1 LAKVPPRRLGALRLT
16 VSQLAVTCALLTA
29 PDHDLLH
36 RTDARTALAQL
47 RSAGVVTE
55 SGRLSEQATTPI
67 RVVAL
72 PVVRIEATVVR
83 GDSER
88 ELRVWADERDAV
100 VGTVEGDAVELE
112 PVAWERFPGEL
123 GARLGLASRRPPQLT
138 GERAPLPVPPPL
150 LSAVRA
156 RVRDGDVDGALGL
169 LGDRGL
175 APRVR
180 GEALAIA
187 EELRL
192 TFSLSAAWR
201 EADGELHV
209 GTLAALE
216 AGVAGW
222 WTFAPD
228 DPADGLRP
236 SDPEAIA
243 AQLLQLLPR

>member
-1 LAKVPPRRLGALRLT
+1 VRLT

-29 PDHDLLH
+29 PDHDLLQ

-47 RSAGVVTE
+47 RHTGVVTE
-55 SGRLSEQATTPI
+55 AGELSEQAQTPI

-72 PVVRIEATVVR
+72 PVVRIEARVAH
-83 GDSER
+83 GDTER

-100 VGTVEGDAVELE
+100 LGTVDGDAVELQS
-112 PVAWERFPGEL
+112 VAWERFPAEL
-123 GARLGLASRRPPQLT
+123 GARIGLTSRRPARLT
-138 GERAPLPVPPPL
+138 GAREPLPLPAPL
-150 LSAVRA
+150 LSDVCA
-156 RVRDGDVDGALGL
+156 RVRADDTAGALAL
-169 LGDRGL
+169 LRDRGL
-175 APRVR
+175 PPRAR

-192 TFSLSAAWR
+192 TFSVSASWR
-201 EADGELHV
+201 DGDGETHA
-209 GTLAALE
+209 GTLAGLE

-228 DPADGLRP
+228 DPEGGLRP

-243 AQLLQLLPR
+243 TDLLKLLPG